1 MNHLVRSWFW
11 FSKVCKKE
19 KLGGKLFPLWWLVGW
34 CPWDIGQL
42 LWNQYHRSSSSS
54 TDDFHEH
61 VIMLSFTQRWSTLD
75 SVNTKLCSR
84 SFVIWNN
91 SSQKKFYVFAGMR
104 KNTNIVKWGG
114 WWSWWEWFNVKGEN
128 RAPATCLNSR
138 MSEAKMQQL
147 NWWQRI
153 GGNIQKRRGATQPS
167 QQSKTLGKT
176 GRGAVAANLLSIIQ
190 KRFCSFR
197 RVSGCAWFWIT
208 KKQTSLF

>member
-1 MNHLVRSWFW
+1 MIHAWLGKYKIMQQIVRNMKQFIN
-11 FSKVCKKE
+11 K
-19 KLGGKLFPLWWLVGW
+19 
-34 CPWDIGQL
+34 
-42 LWNQYHRSSSSS
+42 
-54 TDDFHEH
+54 
-61 VIMLSFTQRWSTLD
+61 
-75 SVNTKLCSR
+75 
-84 SFVIWNN
+84 
-91 SSQKKFYVFAGMR
+91 KKFYVFAGMR

-114 WWSWWEWFNVKGEN
+114 WWSWWEWFNAKGEN

-167 QQSKTLGKT
+167 QQSKTPGKT

>member
-1 MNHLVRSWFW
+1 MFIMELWCCDVVFYSEMIHAWLGKYKIMQQIVRNMKQFIN
-11 FSKVCKKE
+11 K
-19 KLGGKLFPLWWLVGW
+19 
-34 CPWDIGQL
+34 
-42 LWNQYHRSSSSS
+42 
-54 TDDFHEH
+54 
-61 VIMLSFTQRWSTLD
+61 
-75 SVNTKLCSR
+75 
-84 SFVIWNN
+84 
-91 SSQKKFYVFAGMR
+91 KKFYVFAGMR

-114 WWSWWEWFNVKGEN
+114 WWSWWEWFNAKGEMDL
-128 RAPATCLNSR
+128 AATCLNSR

-167 QQSKTLGKT
+167 QQSKTPGKT